1 MVARA
6 RLLQARVLP
15 HGWGDVLRQ
24 ISLFG
29 AAYFGYRL
37 TRGLVEGRATAA
49 FQHARQLIS
58 IERTLHL
65 FVEPSVQA
73 WASGSHLVMVTASWM
88 YVNAQGPVTIGA
100 LLYLYLRHN
109 GNFYFVRNMF
119 MIAMA
124 IALVGYTV
132 FPTAPP
138 RFMPEWGFID
148 TVADLTPVN
157 VSHTSASMSTFF
169 NPYAAVPGPPPA
181 RAHLVDPLSIR
192 DDVRDRGHRQ
202 PLHRRRGP
210 GCADRRR
217 IGVRGKLAGAR
228 ATERVAL
235 LGAVQAKHPGSH
247 DGSLRP
253 RERERIGDG
262 GLTRWRP
269 DSTPLAAPDVAA
281 IAPARGA
288 CELRSARANAASSYA
303 TA

>member
-24 ISLFG
+24 FSLFL
-29 AAYFGYRL
+29 AAYFAYRL
-37 TRGLVEGRATAA
+37 ARGLVEGRATAA

-73 WASGSHLVMVTASWM
+73 WASGSHLVMVTASWT

-100 LLYLYLRHN
+100 LLYLYVRHN

-157 VSHTSASMSTFF
+157 VSHTSASMSAFF
-169 NPYAAVPGPPPA
+169 NPYAAVPSMHVAFALMIGWPLA
-181 RAHLVDPLSIR
+181 RLSR
-192 DDVRDRGHRQ
+192 RSPVRILWMLYPFVMTFVIVVTANHFI
-202 PLHRRRGP
+202 
-210 GCADRRR
+210 AD
-217 IGVRGKLAGAR
+217 
-228 ATERVAL
+228 AL
-235 LGAVQAKHPGSH
+235 LGALTAGASAY
-247 DGSLRP
+247 GASWLARARP
-253 RERERIGDG
+253 SV
-262 GLTRWRP
+262 WRF
-269 DSTPLAAPDVAA
+269 STPGPANIPAPTAV
-281 IAPARGA
+281 PSARG
-288 CELRSARANAASSYA
+288 LSASG
-303 TA
+303 